1 MKTLSKAW
9 PPMHSHQPRQLSC
22 ASQIS
27 ALAAMIMLI
36 SAATP
41 ASADWIIEQQ
51 ANSAPGAESGGT
63 GRQEVFAK
71 PGKVLV
77 IDKDHGRW
85 AGLFR
90 LDQRTVYELDLERH
104 TYFRRPFSWYE
115 ELRSRRDAERRDAIE
130 RFQREKDPRV
140 RAQLEERM
148 VELGLRTDGRV
159 IATLER
165 TGETKQLGQWQSEHV
180 VIRENGVVIF
190 DMWVTKDLA
199 RPKPLLQLYREIG
212 LFSPEVVEQAEAID
226 GFPLVI
232 NARIDVGG
240 PFAADHQAM
249 VLRAREVDE
258 IEDSAFEVPGN
269 FREVE
274 PPKPGSA
281 APAAPANGDLV
292 TCEACGR
299 QLAEKQA
306 LYFRDPLDG
315 FKPHP
320 VCSAK
325 CRIERARR
333 RGGN

>member
-1 MKTLSKAW
+1 VTLTLSLLL
-9 PPMHSHQPRQLSC
+9 P
-22 ASQIS
+22 AS
-27 ALAAMIMLI
+27 
-36 SAATP
+36 

-51 ANSAPGAESGGT
+51 ANAAPGSASGST

-71 PGKVLV
+71 DNKVLV
-77 IDKDHGRW
+77 LDKEHGRW

-90 LDQRTVYELDLERH
+90 LDQGTVYELDLVQN

-115 ELRSRRDAERRDAIE
+115 EHRARRDAERRDALE
-130 RFQREKDPRV
+130 RLQREKDPRV

-148 VELGLRTDGRV
+148 AELGLRTDGQV

-165 TGETKQLGQWQSEHV
+165 TGEKKQLGQWLGEHV
-180 VIRENGVVIF
+180 LIRENGVVIF
-190 DMWVTKDLA
+190 DLWVTQDLA
-199 RPKPLLQLYREIG
+199 RPTPLIQLYREIG
-212 LFSPEVVEQAEAID
+212 LFSPEVVAQTEALQ

-240 PFAADHQAM
+240 PFAADHQAL
-249 VLRAREVDE
+249 VLRAREVEE
-258 IEDSAFEVPGN
+258 IDDGTFEIPNG

-281 APAAPANGDLV
+281 PPTAPTTPSDEDTV

-299 QLAEKQA
+299 QVKEKQA

-320 VCSAK
+320 VCSAR

-333 RGGN
+333 RGDR